1 MWVSTTISSYQ
12 IKSYAVCTCT
22 CLITSM
28 LKKKVWNVFFR
39 TPYRN
44 ADSPSWTACPG
55 WSRCRSRFWAPPP
68 APPPGSSPR
77 ACPRWR
83 SWWTPPHSHFC
94 PWLSGAPPEQLHV
107 IKLVPVTTA
116 VYCFCFCICKRISFF
131 FQMYI
136 NKKPE
141 GCQLIG
147 CLAEAFRWI

>member
-1 MWVSTTISSYQ
+1 
-12 IKSYAVCTCT
+12 
-22 CLITSM
+22 M
-28 LKKKVWNVFFR
+28 LKKDLECFFP
-39 TPYRN
+39 TMYRN
-44 ADSPSWTACPG
+44 ADSPSWTACRG
-55 WSRCRSRFWAPPP
+55 WSRCRSQFWAPPP

-116 VYCFCFCICKRISFF
+116 VYCFCFCICKRVFCFF

-141 GCQLIG
+141 DCQLIG
-147 CLAEAFRWI
+147 CLIPNEILTEALRRIQDFRNIKAALNGRFCLQLVL